1 MAFHQG
7 YAGGYADT
15 SMFAFS
21 LSATGGLEWGGWFR
35 HTEDGRIRFVFG
47 LERGKF
53 VGVKDWEQVSETF
66 RFHPTSQQAIEDA
79 IWPVLDVLDSASPAD
94 CKLAVTA
101 LLDGAVL

>member
-15 SMFAFS
+15 SMYAYS
-21 LSATGGLEWGGWFR
+21 STATGRHEWGAWFR
-35 HTEDGRIRFVFG
+35 HTADGRIRFVFG
-47 LERGKF
+47 PDRAKA
-53 VGVKDWEQVSETF
+53 VGVKDWEQVSVWF

-79 IWPVLDVLDSASPAD
+79 TWPILDVLDSASPAE
-94 CKLAVTA
+94 CKAAVAA